1 MITFT
6 ETMIKISEIQENY
19 SGGQKILNAVIQI
32 FVLYIS
38 CPWFLLCIN
47 LCI

>member
-1 MITFT
+1 MQGDNAMITFT

-19 SGGQKILNAVIQI
+19 SGGQIILNAAIDCCLIHFIV
-32 FVLYIS
+32 
-38 CPWFLLCIN
+38 N